1 MLNLKQLTAS
11 EDSLLKEKENRESG
25 LRRSI
30 ELTYFFNSQLDSAKY
45 ISIPDS
51 IHVLNPLIVLDSL
64 NKADKVTVYDMAFN
78 TARNTRSNV
87 EYNKSDF
94 DARTVLLRKHQVEW
108 HRKFTLSIAC
118 LVLFFIGAPLGAI
131 IRKGGLGLPL
141 IISVVFFVIY
151 HVISMTGEKSVKADQ
166 MEPFVGMWLSS
177 VVLLPL
183 GIILTIKA
191 TTDSPLFDVEAWQR
205 FFLKLIKRRETETPK
220 ATLSDENTTAV
231 Q

>member
-1 MLNLKQLTAS
+1 
-11 EDSLLKEKENRESG
+11 
-25 LRRSI
+25 
-30 ELTYFFNSQLDSAKY
+30 
-45 ISIPDS
+45 
-51 IHVLNPLIVLDSL
+51 
-64 NKADKVTVYDMAFN
+64 
-78 TARNTRSNV
+78 
-87 EYNKSDF
+87 
-94 DARTVLLRKHQVEW
+94 
-108 HRKFTLSIAC
+108 
-118 LVLFFIGAPLGAI
+118 
-131 IRKGGLGLPL
+131 
-141 IISVVFFVIY
+141 
-151 HVISMTGEKSVKADQ
+151 MTGEKSVKADQ